1 MELRQLEHFVAVA
14 GEMSFSRA
22 VQRAHVVQSALS
34 TSIAKLEKELG
45 VELFDRTRQ
54 QIRLTPAGELF
65 RTHATRVIQAARYA
79 KDSVGDFRGE
89 LTGTVDLGALIT
101 FGPLDVPRVLGQ
113 FHQDYP
119 LVQIRLRQSQ
129 TGSSAYLS
137 AIADGT
143 LDLAL
148 VSAPDR
154 FPASIHMRLLCQE
167 PMLFVCRADHP
178 LADRSHVLISELTHE
193 HLIGF
198 PPQFGLRRLIDDAFA
213 AAGVNAHTPHEVALE
228 YSVAASLVQHGLGT
242 IFMPATE
249 AARFPHLRAL
259 AVRPAITWEIYL
271 ASAPQSQLGPASA
284 LLAELL
290 IASAQ
295 QRAHSEGP
303 KAHGSS
309 QNVRLYAGD

>member
-34 TSIAKLEKELG
+34 TSVGKLEKELG

-65 RTHATRVIQAARYA
+65 HTHATRVIQAARYA
-79 KDSVGDFRGE
+79 KDSIGNFRGE

-101 FGPLDVPRVLGQ
+101 FGPLDVPKMLGQ
-113 FHQDYP
+113 FHREYP

-129 TGSSAYLS
+129 SGSNAYLS

-154 FPASIHMRLLCQE
+154 FPAGIQMRLLCQE
-167 PMLFVCRADHP
+167 PMMFVCRPDHR
-178 LADRSHVLISELTHE
+178 LAQRRHVTVTELVDE

-198 PPQFGLRRLIDDAFA
+198 PPQFSLRRIVEDAFT
-213 AAGVNAHTPHEVALE
+213 AAGVTAFTPHEVALE
-228 YSVAASLVQHGLGT
+228 YAIAASLVHHGLGT
-242 IFMPATE
+242 IFMPASET
-249 AARFPHLRAL
+249 AQFPHLRAL
-259 AVRPAITWEIYL
+259 GRV
-271 ASAPQSQLGPASA
+271 SQIGVGVEAMLLG
-284 LLAELL
+284 
-290 IASAQ
+290 
-295 QRAHSEGP
+295 
-303 KAHGSS
+303 
-309 QNVRLYAGD
+309 

>member
-34 TSIAKLEKELG
+34 TSVGKLEKELG

-65 RTHATRVIQAARYA
+65 HTHATRVIQAARYA
-79 KDSVGDFRGE
+79 KDSIGNFRGE

-101 FGPLDVPRVLGQ
+101 FGPLDVPKMLGQ
-113 FHQDYP
+113 FHREYP

-129 TGSSAYLS
+129 SGSNAYLS

-154 FPASIHMRLLCQE
+154 FPAGIQMRLLCQE
-167 PMLFVCRADHP
+167 PMMFVCRPDHR
-178 LADRSHVLISELTHE
+178 LAQRRHVTVTELVDE

-198 PPQFGLRRLIDDAFA
+198 PPQFSLRRIVEDAFT
-213 AAGVNAHTPHEVALE
+213 AAGVTAFTPHEVALE
-228 YSVAASLVQHGLGT
+228 YAISASLVHHGLGT
-242 IFMPATE
+242 IFMPASE
-249 AARFPHLRAL
+249 AAQFPHLRAL
-259 AVRPAITWEIYL
+259 AVRPAIIWKIYL
-271 ASAPQSQLGPASA
+271 ASAEQSQLGPASA
-284 LLAELL
+284 QLAEHLV
-290 IASAQ
+290 ASAHAQ
-295 QRAHSEGP
+295 TNSP
-303 KAHGSS
+303 KT
-309 QNVRLYAGD
+309 

>member
-14 GEMSFSRA
+14 SEMSFSRA
-22 VQRAHVVQSALS
+22 VQRAHIVQSALS
-34 TSIAKLEKELG
+34 TSVGKLEKELG

-79 KDSVGDFRGE
+79 KDSIGDFRGE
-89 LTGTVDLGALIT
+89 LTGTVDLGALIS
-101 FGPLDVPRVLGQ
+101 FGPLDVPKVLGQ
-113 FHQDYP
+113 FHRDYP

-129 TGSSAYLS
+129 SGSNAYLS

-154 FPASIHMRLLCQE
+154 FPAGIQMRLLCQE
-167 PMLFVCRADHP
+167 PMMFVCRPDHR
-178 LADRSHVLISELTHE
+178 LADRSHAAITELVDE

-198 PPQFGLRRLIDDAFA
+198 PPQFSLRRLVEDAFT
-213 AAGVNAHTPHEVALE
+213 AAGVAAFTPHEVALE
-228 YSVAASLVQHGLGT
+228 YSIAASLVQEGLGT
-242 IFMPATE
+242 IFMPVSE

-259 AVRPAITWEIYL
+259 AVRPAVTWKIYL
-271 ASAPQSQLGPASA
+271 ASAEQSRLGPASA
-284 LLAELL
+284 QLAERL
-290 IASAQ
+290 IASAHHQ
-295 QRAHSEGP
+295 TNSDDQAAP
-303 KAHGSS
+303 
-309 QNVRLYAGD
+309 AGE